1 MFLVL
6 EYRLLSEDIPDKHDA
21 ERTVGEY
28 VDRSVMQFLT
38 VVTLNAYMLCS
49 PPTPPIYAR

>member
-1 MFLVL
+1 MFPVF

-38 VVTLNAYMLCS
+38 YVTLNAYILCS
-49 PPTPPIYAR
+49 LAIPPIYAR